1 MDKINK
7 ALKKLTRKE
16 QEKTKHILTSIKEGK
31 IFDFDI
37 KKLKGRDDVFRIR
50 SGKLRI
56 IFKKNNDSF
65 DILTIERRSDIT
77 YN

>member
-1 MDKINK
+1 MDKISK
-7 ALKKLTRKE
+7 ALKKLTQKE
-16 QEKTKHILTSIKEGK
+16 QEKVKHILTSLKDGK
-31 IFDFDI
+31 VFNFDI

-65 DILTIERRSDIT
+65 TILTIERRSDIT